1 MNYVALVR
9 GINVGG
15 SGLLP
20 MKELAALCQGLGFA
34 SVRTYIQSGNVL
46 FESKLSEAKART
58 LIEGVLEA
66 RMSRKIQ
73 VMLRTRE
80 ELEQILSRNPFTGN
94 EPAKVGIVFLQA
106 GPPPDL
112 LQKVIAPDGEQIH
125 LGEREIYIYF
135 PFGQGRS
142 KLKMSLDVPT
152 TVRNLNT
159 VTKLFALS
167 GGKA

>member
-46 FESKLSEAKART
+46 FESKLSEAKARR
-58 LIEGVLEA
+58 LIEHALEGT
-66 RMSRKIQ
+66 MGRKIQ

-80 ELEQILSRNPFTGN
+80 ELEQILSRNPFAGN
-94 EPAKVGIVFLQA
+94 EPAKVGIAFLQA

-112 LQKVIAPDGEQIH
+112 LQNVIAPDGEQIQ

-135 PFGQGRS
+135 PIGQGRS

-159 VTKLFALS
+159 VAKLVALS